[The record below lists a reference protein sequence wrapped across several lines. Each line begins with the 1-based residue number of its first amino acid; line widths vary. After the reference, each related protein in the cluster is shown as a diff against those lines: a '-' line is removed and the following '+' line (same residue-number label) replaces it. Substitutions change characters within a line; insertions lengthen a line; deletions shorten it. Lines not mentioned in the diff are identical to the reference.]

1 MRLATHLAQT
11 LYGQLL
17 QSKNTPRLLIDFDKV
32 SLMDSIGLGTLMN
45 VHVAML
51 KRRGRV
57 GVCHVGS
64 NIKSLIVRSML
75 IGTFEHYN
83 GEHQAVTRLTV
94 QDT

>member
-1 MRLATHLAQT
+1 
-11 LYGQLL
+11 
-17 QSKNTPRLLIDFDKV
+17 
-32 SLMDSIGLGTLMN
+32 MN